1 MAKSAFNVVA
11 IRPGMELKYR
21 EFWIENKNTSS
32 DGTELH
38 PAMLADTDIVEA
50 RSKTEA
56 EALAKKKFPGRK
68 IEVSRIG

>member
-1 MAKSAFNVVA
+1 
-11 IRPGMELKYR
+11 
-21 EFWIENKNTSS
+21 
-32 DGTELH
+32 
-38 PAMLADTDIVEA
+38 MLADTGIVEA